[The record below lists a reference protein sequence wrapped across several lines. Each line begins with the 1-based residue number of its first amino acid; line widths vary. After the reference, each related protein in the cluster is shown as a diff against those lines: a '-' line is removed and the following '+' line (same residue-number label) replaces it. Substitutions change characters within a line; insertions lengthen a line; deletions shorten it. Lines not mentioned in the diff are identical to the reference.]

1 MGICGCVEN
10 NGKRKNERKTE
21 YNQTKHNI
29 ESGTKNVSSQNS
41 SDGKSN
47 LDFNQNGSKN
57 GNIKNTHDVNYP
69 QFDMDTPPAVM
80 LRDSKIIQK
89 EDMNNE
95 NNQIIEKEPSSGEPN
110 KKWNLENSINKEN
123 NQITKREHT
132 MYDAIFKCESIRNLF
147 EKGWSFF
154 STEKFDKRMEENDE
168 FCPMCFLGETN
179 KGKTFIINLLTNKN
193 LESGSEYK
201 TEGISCKFSDFEYS
215 NNDINE
221 SNEPEKFLLFDSA
234 GKSEPLLVGPN
245 ERTKIKDDLK
255 RVVESKY
262 RDLRISEEFLKNLLI
277 NNSQIIIVVVNQL
290 TLAEQIFLYELKNQ
304 QNFDQLFIIHN
315 LFNFEKKEDIEDYI
329 DNTIVRSIYFD
340 MSKDYFPV
348 DSKNNNN
355 NDLPYYF
362 VELQDNNNEKSLI
375 NHFILGNINAK
386 DRWIQ
391 NLNKRTIYLLK
402 ETMQTCIAESHFGM
416 QEILEKELQE
426 ENKIDENTKLEK
438 KNISDEKELFNEIK
452 PEDLPEEFKIKGIFK
467 LDKDDKSLNEF
478 KGFPESKEFNV
489 MGYIPDY
496 IFYKKDEEFVIEV
509 ECSGQEDKDI
519 SIKAR
524 ESRGKVYFSISGK
537 KIFPKEL
544 NIKDKPFSINFSVNI
559 EKEGIEIETGE
570 EIDNR
575 KPTYQNGIYKKIF
588 KMTKN
593 EQKSKSQEF

>member
-1 MGICGCVEN
+1 MGICGYAMEKN
-10 NGKRKNERKTE
+10 DKRKKEINKKN
-21 YNQTKHNI
+21 NQTNNNI
-29 ESGTKNVSSQNS
+29 ESGTKNGSSQNT

-47 LDFNQNGSKN
+47 FDFNQNGSKN

-234 GKSEPLLVGPN
+234 GKSEPLLVEPN

-348 DSKNNNN
+348 DSKNKNN

-402 ETMQTCIAESHFGM
+402 ETMQTCVAESHFGM

-570 EIDNR
+570 EIEKEIEQEENR
-575 KPTYQNGIYKKIF
+575 TIAHIYLLNCG
-588 KMTKN
+588 N
-593 EQKSKSQEF
+593 E